1 MAVRVIRKA
10 FFNAAHRLFKKE
22 WTDEK
27 NLEVFGKCSYP
38 NFHGHNYVLELSV
51 VGETDPETGYVID
64 LKKLELLIQSCV
76 IEKLDHK
83 NLNLDVPELRGKVP
97 TVENISMMIYEQMKP
112 HFMDKDIQVALHE
125 TNKNTAIYPAVL

>member
-10 FFNAAHRLFKKE
+10 FFNSAHRLFREE
-22 WTDEK
+22 WNDDK

-51 VGETDPETGYVID
+51 IGEVDSQTGYVID
-64 LKKLELLIQSCV
+64 LKKLEGLIQEYV

-83 NLNLDVPELRGKVP
+83 NLNLDVPELKGKVP
-97 TVENISMMIYEQMKP
+97 TVENIAIMIYEQITPHLEGMKV
-112 HFMDKDIQVALHE
+112 QVTLHE
-125 TNKNTAIYPAVL
+125 TKKNIAVYPA

>member
-10 FFNAAHRLFKKE
+10 FFNSAHRLFREE
-22 WTDEK
+22 WNDDK

-51 VGETDPETGYVID
+51 IGEVDSQTGYVID
-64 LKKLELLIQSCV
+64 LKKLEDLIQEYV

-83 NLNLDVPELRGKVP
+83 NLNLDVPELKGKVP
-97 TVENISMMIYEQMKP
+97 TVENIAIMIYEQITP
-112 HFMDKDIQVALHE
+112 HLEGMMVQVTLHE
-125 TNKNTAIYPAVL
+125 TKKNIAVYPA

>member
-10 FFNAAHRLFKKE
+10 FFNSAHRLFREE
-22 WTDEK
+22 WNDDK

-51 VGETDPETGYVID
+51 IGEVDSQTGYVID
-64 LKKLELLIQSCV
+64 LKKLEDLIQEYV

-83 NLNLDVPELRGKVP
+83 NLNLDVPELKGKVP
-97 TVENISMMIYEQMKP
+97 TVENIAIMIYEQITPHLEGMKV
-112 HFMDKDIQVALHE
+112 QVTLHE
-125 TNKNTAIYPAVL
+125 TKKNIAVYPA